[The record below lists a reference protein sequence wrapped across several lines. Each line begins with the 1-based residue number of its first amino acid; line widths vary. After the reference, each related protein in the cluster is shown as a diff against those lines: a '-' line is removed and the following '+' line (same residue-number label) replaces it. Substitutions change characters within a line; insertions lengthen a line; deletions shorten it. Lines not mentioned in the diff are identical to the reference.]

1 MNSLISR
8 SEVDSEKFLHNLAL
22 TDIDVQ
28 KNIISSMDIDYHDG
42 IKFSKCGPYLN
53 RIIPDLKIT
62 SGDEILALIEV
73 KGPKINV
80 TDFVRGIGQLFQYE
94 YFSEIGRIEK
104 NNQKLRYSDNF
115 ETIYLYPSQVLVIN
129 DFDITKFKYP
139 KSTRQ
144 LQINHKN
151 YVVRNFSSEQQ
162 NQFSRINENLIA
174 ISEYYFRDI
183 RLYELYILLNHLNK
197 FHKNNSKI
205 NRTLIEKEELR
216 DYKTANNHNWRNV
229 FITLSGLGFID
240 GNNKVNS
247 SGKMMLQKNYH
258 EFCFHVYYE
267 YIEPYVREILP
278 IIIDEPAVKLT
289 KLSNKIKMNNDNKDV
304 LFVTES
310 ENRYLSS
317 WLAIFRDDYGF
328 INYQPHN
335 TNRSVNYI
343 PFDLSKNGLY
353 EMICKYSN
361 PHPAI
366 HDFK

>member
-94 YFSEIGRIEK
+94 YFSEIGSIEK

-174 ISEYYFRDI
+174 ISD
-183 RLYELYILLNHLNK
+183 
-197 FHKNNSKI
+197 
-205 NRTLIEKEELR
+205 
-216 DYKTANNHNWRNV
+216 KT
-229 FITLSGLGFID
+229 S
-240 GNNKVNS
+240 
-247 SGKMMLQKNYH
+247 
-258 EFCFHVYYE
+258 
-267 YIEPYVREILP
+267 
-278 IIIDEPAVKLT
+278 
-289 KLSNKIKMNNDNKDV
+289 
-304 LFVTES
+304 
-310 ENRYLSS
+310 
-317 WLAIFRDDYGF
+317 
-328 INYQPHN
+328 
-335 TNRSVNYI
+335 
-343 PFDLSKNGLY
+343 PF
-353 EMICKYSN
+353 
-361 PHPAI
+361 
-366 HDFK
+366 